1 MMQLLHRLLE
11 NQRVIIQRLDG
22 NADLED
28 LGDRFI
34 VSPISSP
41 DELEDLEVTL
51 ASPEERKKM
60 VSVCSWVEQKNVCM
74 QSGYFSTLP
83 YVSKILNI

>member
-51 ASPEERKKM
+51 ASPEEGKKM
-60 VSVCSWVEQKNVCM
+60 VSVCSWV
-74 QSGYFSTLP
+74 
-83 YVSKILNI
+83 